1 MKTAKKQPARKIA
14 VRHECP
20 LSDQQRR
27 FCEFVVGGMP
37 AGRAYERAGYRARG
51 DVADQAASRM
61 LGTVKVAEHL
71 RILRA
76 EAARKAEFTRDD
88 LVGFLVEVV
97 KTPVASVGEGSRL
110 AQKVKVDDAGM
121 VIEMPSKIQA
131 AKQLAEIMGWNK
143 PQQVK
148 VDVSEKLAEIVRRVR
163 GS

>member
-1 MKTAKKQPARKIA
+1 MKNKPPAKKRAEK
-14 VRHECP
+14 P
-20 LSDQQRR
+20 LTDQQRR

-37 AGRAYERAGYRARG
+37 AGRAYERAGYIARG

-61 LGTVKVAEHL
+61 LGNVKVAEYLQRL
-71 RILRA
+71 RD

-88 LVGFLVEVV
+88 LVGFLVEVI
-97 KTPVASVGEGSRL
+97 KTPVASVGEQSRL

-121 VIEMPSKIQA
+121 TIEMPGKIQA

-143 PQQVK
+143 PAEVK
-148 VDVSEKLAEIVRRVR
+148 VDVSEKLADIVRRVR